1 MRINQ
6 ICSNMFSETTERILL
21 GVSLGLSNRLLQ
33 KYLGNIVIRHF
44 DPLPPPPAHG
54 LGHPLCFATS
64 LGKEEMS
71 LTEQSSC

>member
-1 MRINQ
+1 M
-6 ICSNMFSETTERILL
+6 
-21 GVSLGLSNRLLQ
+21 Q
-33 KYLGNIVIRHF
+33 KYLGNIVIQHF

-64 LGKEEMS
+64 LCKEEMS